1 MPTPWLS
8 GCAQRSP
15 SHWSSSASSSAAFER
30 HSTSNAAWRCSEE
43 PRLDVLKDETLELR
57 ATEDIVGVRQMARA
71 WAVALVFTLV
81 DQTKIATAT
90 SELARNTIEHG
101 RGGSVRLRSIA
112 NGTRK
117 GLRLDFVDA
126 GPGIPNIELA
136 LRDGYTTGTGLGL
149 GLSGSRRLV
158 NEFEI
163 ESEVGK
169 GTRVSVTRWA

>member
-1 MPTPWLS
+1 LEVV
-8 GCAQRSP
+8 R
-15 SHWSSSASSSAAFER
+15 
-30 HSTSNAAWRCSEE
+30 
-43 PRLDVLKDETLELR
+43 DETLQLN
-57 ATEDIVGVRQMARA
+57 AAEDVARVRQVARA
-71 WAVALVFTLV
+71 WAVAIGFSLV
-81 DQTKIATAT
+81 DQTKIVTAT
-90 SELARNTIEHG
+90 SELARNTVEHG
-101 RGGSVRLRSIA
+101 RGGRVRLRSLV

-117 GLRLDFVDA
+117 GLRLDFVDG
-126 GPGIPNIELA
+126 GPGIANIELA